1 MKAVIQTVIIILI
14 ILVVVP
20 LVLGMFFGTGSDD
33 SAEAEE
39 MKNKIDVPE
48 TIQVWIADEGK
59 VSEVDFEEYVAC
71 VVASEM
77 PWDFGE
83 EALKAQSVAA
93 RTYAMAKILKYM
105 DKKPDTHPDT
115 PVCNT
120 THCQA
125 YKTEEELISIH
136 DSDWE
141 DKGFKIIKDA
151 CKATSGQMLYYDGEL
166 VMQPL
171 FFSSSG
177 GQTENSEDV
186 FSGAYPYLVSVA
198 SPYEEGA
205 SHSDEEKEFTL
216 TQMRE
221 ALENKYPDRLTGS
234 LSADKITILSR
245 TEGGRVDVMKVG
257 QAKFKGTEIRTALGL
272 SSALFTIDFQQ
283 GATEDQTKIVFTSN
297 GSGHGVGMSQYGA
310 RGMAAHGSD
319 YKEILAHYYTGT
331 DVY

>member
-14 ILVVVP
+14 ILVVFP
-20 LVLGMFFGTGSDD
+20 LVLVLFFGSNNDTPG
-33 SAEAEE
+33 AEE
-39 MKNKIDVPE
+39 TKNKLDVPE
-48 TIQVWIADEGK
+48 TIQVWKEEEGK
-59 VSEVDFEEYVAC
+59 AVEVDFEEYVTC

-93 RTYAMAKILKYM
+93 RTYAMAKILKYEE
-105 DKKPDTHPDT
+105 KKPETHPDT
-115 PVCNT
+115 PVCDT

-125 YKTEEELISIH
+125 YKTEDELISIH

-141 DKGFKIIKDA
+141 ENGFEIIKEA
-151 CKATSGQMLYYDGEL
+151 CRATSGEMLYYDGEL

-177 GQTENSEDV
+177 GHTENSQDV
-186 FSGAYPYLVSVA
+186 FSGTYPYLVSVS

-205 SHSDEEKEFTL
+205 THSDEERKFTL
-216 TQMRE
+216 TEMRN
-221 ALENKYPDRLTGS
+221 ALETKYPDRPTGT
-234 LSADKITILSR
+234 LEADKISILSR
-245 TEGGRVDVMKVG
+245 TEGGRVDVMQVG
-257 QAKFKGTEIRTALGL
+257 NEKFKGTEIRTALGL
-272 SSALFTIDFQQ
+272 SSALFSIDFEA
-283 GATEDQTKIVFTSN
+283 GSNEDDTEIIFTSN

-310 RGMAAHGSD
+310 RGMASHGSD

-331 DVY
+331 SVY